1 MSNQVPTHFVQQY
14 SSNLQMLLQQ
24 KGSRLRE
31 AVMTQSHIGEKAVAV
46 DQLGPVTA
54 RQVTG
59 RYQPLVPDDT
69 PTDRRWVSPG
79 DYDWND
85 LVDNFDK
92 LRLLVD
98 PTSSYVTQGTY
109 AIGRAI
115 DAEIVRALLGTAQTG
130 KTGTTATPLPAGQ
143 VVSVNTGGTNT
154 GLNKDKLVAARRL
167 LMAAEVDIDND
178 PLFVAITAAQH
189 ADLLKETQVVN
200 TDYVSRPVLM
210 DGRIQSYLGFNF
222 IHIEGLPLVS
232 AGIRAVPVWAKSGM
246 HLGLW
251 KDIAGRVDQRFDL
264 SSLPWQVYV
273 SATFGATRLEE
284 KKVVQINCFES

>member
-1 MSNQVPTHFVQQY
+1 MSNQIPTHFVQQY
-14 SSNLQMLLQQ
+14 TSNLQMLLQQ
-24 KGSRLRE
+24 KGSRLRD

-115 DAEIVRALLGTAQTG
+115 DAEIVRALLGTALTG
-130 KTGTTATPLPAGQ
+130 KTGTTATTLPAGQ
-143 VVSVNTGGTNT
+143 IVSTNVGGANT
-154 GLNKDKLVAARRL
+154 GLNKDKLVEARRL

-200 TDYVSRPVLM
+200 TDYVSRPVLE
-210 DGRIQSYLGFNF
+210 DGRIRSYLGFNF
-222 IHIEGLPLVS
+222 VHIEALPK
-232 AGIRAVPVWAKSGM
+232 AGAVRSIPVWAKSGM

-251 KDIAGRVDQRFDL
+251 KDIQGRVDQRFDL
-264 SSLPWQVYV
+264 SSIPWQVYV
-273 SATFGATRLEE
+273 CATFGATRLEE
-284 KKVVQINCFES
+284 KKVVQINCTEA

>member
-1 MSNQVPTHFVQQY
+1 MSNQIPTHFVQQY
-14 SSNLQMLLQQ
+14 TSNLQMLLQQ

-31 AVMTQSHIGEKAVAV
+31 AVMTESHIGEKAVAV

-115 DAEIVRALLGTAQTG
+115 DAEIVRALLGTALTG
-130 KTGTTATPLPAGQ
+130 KTGTTATTLPAGQ
-143 VVSVNTGGTNT
+143 IVSTNIGGANT
-154 GLNKDKLVAARRL
+154 GLNKDKLVEARRL

-200 TDYVSRPVLM
+200 TDYVSRPVLE
-210 DGRIQSYLGFNF
+210 DGRIRSYLGFNF
-222 IHIEGLPLVS
+222 IHIEGLPK
-232 AGIRAVPVWAKSGM
+232 AAAVRSIPVWAKSGM

-251 KDIAGRVDQRFDL
+251 KDIQGRVDQRFDL
-264 SSLPWQVYV
+264 SSIPWQVYV
-273 SATFGATRLEE
+273 CATFGATRLEE
-284 KKVVQINCFES
+284 KKVVQINCTEA